1 MILRNAQLIDKL
13 FFGRYS
19 IVYLKHGTMMS
30 YRLARV
36 RGQYDVLFTRFL
48 SNCPRCYVSY
58 RVLRS
63 IFLGALDSQLL
74 SELDSMLPG
83 TGFPT
88 VRGDWRLS
96 GPRMTVPSR
105 ACISEAWSVPVRNLN
120 T

>member
-1 MILRNAQLIDKL
+1 MRNAQLIDKL

-83 TGFPT
+83 TLYSQLPNAGDSNLPGTLHFHLPT
-88 VRGDWRLS
+88 VLDF
-96 GPRMTVPSR
+96 
-105 ACISEAWSVPVRNLN
+105 
-120 T
+120 